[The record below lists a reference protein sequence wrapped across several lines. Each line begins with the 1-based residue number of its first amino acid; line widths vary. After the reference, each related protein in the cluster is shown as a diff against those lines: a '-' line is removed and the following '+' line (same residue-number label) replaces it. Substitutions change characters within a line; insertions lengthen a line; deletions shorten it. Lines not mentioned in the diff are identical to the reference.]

1 MNVLIPRN
9 SIIPIKKTQIFTTYS
24 DNQSYVCIQVFEGEG
39 SMTKDCNLL
48 GKINLEGILP
58 APRGVPQIEI
68 SFNIDGNGI
77 MSVDAYDKGNSKYCK
92 IRITNDKGRLSRVD
106 IERMISEAE
115 IYKQKDETSRI
126 KIEAKNGLKYYSYNL
141 NYALNDEMLRDKVN
155 IEDRAIIENIVQDI
169 DIWLESNHDA
179 TVEEYKAKHR
189 EIEKLTDPIM
199 YKFYYARESS
209 GGMLSSMPN

>member
-1 MNVLIPRN
+1 
-9 SIIPIKKTQIFTTYS
+9 
-24 DNQSYVCIQVFEGEG
+24 
-39 SMTKDCNLL
+39 
-48 GKINLEGILP
+48 
-58 APRGVPQIEI
+58 
-68 SFNIDGNGI
+68 
-77 MSVDAYDKGNSKYCK
+77 
-92 IRITNDKGRLSRVD
+92 
-106 IERMISEAE
+106 
-115 IYKQKDETSRI
+115 
-126 KIEAKNGLKYYSYNL
+126 
-141 NYALNDEMLRDKVN
+141 MLRDKVN